1 MLTEHFIASIGVP
14 AKAPGPNVPKDAA
27 IFLHEFQ
34 PLSAQ
39 RSLYK
44 KSATLPNCLAVSESH
59 VFAAQADKAVVHVYN
74 REKGNH
80 EATVPFTE
88 RIGSITLACDD
99 TVLIIGTVEGRI
111 FLWETCTGRQV
122 TTNQAHL
129 QPVTGLVVDAR
140 SNFLLS
146 ASKDSTIHVWS
157 LPALLSFSNANGVA
171 PLRTFS
177 LHRSEVTSIVL
188 GHSVSNCNFA
198 VSTSKDKSCMIWDY
212 HTGNLIR
219 TYLLPGV
226 PLCTALDPADRAAYV
241 GYEDGS
247 LQQLDLFASQD
258 SIIDAVQNG
267 GNPTEPVQPPAS
279 SRWKL
284 PESSHGS
291 ALSLSVSFDGS
302 TLISGHKSGTIL
314 SWDVA
319 RGSFVAAQTQ
329 LPLPGPLNNLQFL
342 PVTGFN
348 RDSLC
353 KRTKISDVVKPKFGA
368 FDSADT
374 DAVPGNYTLSVRFPS
389 DLASAPGSEQS
400 SFMASLTAPC
410 FPDALL
416 DEGLCELASW
426 GKTGGVQMNGQ
437 KEEADGDF
445 IALNEAPAASGTS
458 SLHDENASLRLQIEA
473 LRRVQKKSLEK
484 MEKLSD
490 EKAALQK
497 REQQRQAKRG
507 VKQPNGAASED
518 DESERSS
525 DEDSSSGEESSD

>member
-1 MLTEHFIASIGVP
+1 MLTEHFIASVGVP

-44 KSATLPNCLAVSESH
+44 KSATLPNCLAVGESH
-59 VFAAQADKAVVHVYN
+59 IFAAQADKAVVHVYN

-99 TVLIIGTVEGRI
+99 SVLIIGTVEGRI

-129 QPVTGLVVDAR
+129 QAVTGLVVDAS

-171 PLRTFS
+171 PLQTFS
-177 LHRSEVTSIVL
+177 LHRSEVTSFVL
-188 GHSVSNCNFA
+188 GNSALNCNFA
-198 VSTSKDKSCMIWDY
+198 VSTSKDKSCMVWNY
-212 HTGNLIR
+212 RTGSLLR
-219 TYLLPGV
+219 TYLLPGI
-226 PLCTALDPADRAAYV
+226 PLCSAIDPADRAVYV
-241 GYEDGS
+241 GYEDGG
-247 LQQLDLFASQD
+247 LQQLDLYS
-258 SIIDAVQNG
+258 SPEGLIDAVQNG
-267 GNPTEPVQPPAS
+267 TNPTEPIQPPPS

-291 ALSLSVSFDGS
+291 ALSISVSFDG
-302 TLISGHKSGTIL
+302 TTVISGHKSGAIL
-314 SWDVA
+314 SWDVS
-319 RGSFVAAQTQ
+319 RGSFLNTQTP
-329 LPLPGPLNNLQFL
+329 LPLPGPLNNLKFL

-348 RDSLC
+348 GEPSR
-353 KRTKISDVVKPKFGA
+353 KGTRMSDVIKPKFGA

-374 DAVPGNYTLSVRFPS
+374 DTVPGNYSLHVQFPS
-389 DLASAPGSEQS
+389 TLPAASGGHQS
-400 SFMASLTAPC
+400 SFMAALLAPS
-410 FPDALL
+410 FPNALL

-426 GKTGGVQMNGQ
+426 GKDGNVQANGS
-437 KEEADGDF
+437 KEDTDVDYIDLDETS
-445 IALNEAPAASGTS
+445 AASGKLS
-458 SLHDENASLRLQIEA
+458 MQEENASLKLQLEA

-484 MEKLSD
+484 MEKLSE
-490 EKAALQK
+490 EKAALIK
-497 REQQRQAKRG
+497 QQRRQAKG
-507 VKQPNGAASED
+507 GEGSSE
-518 DESERSS
+518 
-525 DEDSSSGEESSD
+525 EDSSGEEESPDDEESD